1 MAASDFRISGGYP
14 AQADIRARLRG
25 MSIEYFSTL
34 VFLKLLSIL
43 THNTRRLAI
52 AAQKSQFF
60 SNVQCPASNFF
71 LKILTI
77 APDCEKIGRRNVCAR
92 IYVFCWLLLF
102 QKNCHFLV
110 IFGPKKFIIFCHFH
124 FFGSVQS
131 DHLH

>member
-1 MAASDFRISGGYP
+1 MHRVSEVEP
-14 AQADIRARLRG
+14 W
-25 MSIEYFSTL
+25 
-34 VFLKLLSIL
+34 FLWAK
-43 THNTRRLAI
+43 
-52 AAQKSQFF
+52 KF
-60 SNVQCPASNFF
+60 FF

-131 DHLH
+131 DHLHWPDRTEPNWTEPDTFSRFLYTHVWNTLNCFFQLLFGYLPVLSYFLLPVKC